1 MHTTRL
7 VLVLFAGLVAAVPAF
22 AHAMKTI
29 VTVTET
35 EIQVRVSFDGDDD
48 LRGVVTVRLEDTE
61 TKSVLAKAES
71 DKTGLCSFPRPKP
84 GKYRIVADDG
94 FGHHSE
100 RPLDVTDGTETTV
113 SQDAERPRGAMIAI
127 GLGVIGALTLVGY
140 WFTSRKKG

>member
-1 MHTTRL
+1 MHTARL
-7 VLVLFAGLVAAVPAF
+7 VLVLFGVLVAAVPAF
-22 AHAMKTI
+22 AHAMKTV

-48 LRGVVTVRLEDTE
+48 LRGTVTVRLEEAE
-61 TKSVLAKAES
+61 TKAVLGKAEP

-84 GKYRIVADDG
+84 GQYRIVADDG

-100 RPLDVTDGTETTV
+100 RPFDVTDGSETTV
-113 SQDAERPRGAMIAI
+113 SQDADRPRGAMIAI
-127 GLGVIGALTLVGY
+127 GLGAIGVLTLVGY